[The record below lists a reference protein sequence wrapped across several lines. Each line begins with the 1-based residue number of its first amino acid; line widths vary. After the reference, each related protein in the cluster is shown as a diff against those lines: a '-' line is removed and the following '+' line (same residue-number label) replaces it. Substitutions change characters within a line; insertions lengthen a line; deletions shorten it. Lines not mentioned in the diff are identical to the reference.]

1 MVFPN
6 AKDFFSF
13 TSFTLQSYK
22 KYHTYGQMWDIIKKN

>member
-13 TSFTLQSYK
+13 TSFSLQSYK
-22 KYHTYGQMWDIIKKN
+22 KSHTYVQMWDNIKKN